1 MTTLFELREKLKNF
15 YGAHE
20 VMLRP
25 IIKFLAVFVSLL
37 LIKSNIGFMSFLNS
51 WLIMLSLS
59 VISAF
64 LPWNVV
70 AVILSA
76 DILANVFSVSI
87 ELGGLI
93 LLIVLILFLLFFRFS
108 PKQGALLVFIPLA
121 FFLKIPYAIPVVVGL
136 LWAPYAII
144 PVIFGTIIYF
154 MIYVISEN
162 TALLTRMSNGNISS
176 ASVNSII
183 NMMGNN
189 NEMVLIIIAFVITI
203 LVVYFIKRMSVDNA
217 WTIAIFAGG
226 ILQFVIVL
234 VGSLMLKTDSSLI
247 EIIIGNILSVVV
259 SFIIH
264 FFVFSVDYSRTEHTQ
279 FEDDEYYYYVKAVPK
294 IMMSKPSKTI
304 KKITSQNKSAAQPPR
319 ATGSVIRKT
328 DKSGMK

>member
-1 MTTLFELREKLKNF
+1 MTTLFEFREKLKNF

-37 LIKSNIGFMSFLNS
+37 LIKANIGFMGLLNS
-51 WLIMLSLS
+51 WLIILSLS

-70 AVILSA
+70 AVILAA
-76 DILANVFSVSI
+76 DILTNVFSVSV

-93 LLIVLILFLLFFRFS
+93 LLIVFILFLLFFRFS

-154 MIYVISEN
+154 IIFVIGEN
-162 TALLTRMSNGNISS
+162 TELLTRMSNGNISS

-183 NMMGNN
+183 NMLSNN
-189 NEMVLIIIAFVITI
+189 NEMILIIIAFVITI

-226 ILQFVIVL
+226 ILEFVIVL
-234 VGSLMLKTDSSLI
+234 VGNLMLKTESSLP
-247 EIIIGNILSVVV
+247 EIIIGNIFSVIV
-259 SFIIH
+259 SFVIH

-294 IMMSKPSKTI
+294 INVTAPEMNVKRINAQRRKKNQN
-304 KKITSQNKSAAQPPR
+304 KKIK
-319 ATGSVIRKT
+319 
-328 DKSGMK
+328 

>member
-1 MTTLFELREKLKNF
+1 MTALFELREKLKNF

-20 VMLRP
+20 VILRP
-25 IIKFLAVFVSLL
+25 IIKFLVVFVSLI
-37 LIKSNIGFMSFLNS
+37 LIKSNIGYMELLNMWFM
-51 WLIMLSLS
+51 MLALS

-70 AVILSA
+70 TVILAA
-76 DILANVFSVSI
+76 DIVANIFSVSV

-93 LLIVLILFLLFFRFS
+93 LLISLILFLLFFRFS
-108 PKQGALLVFIPLA
+108 PKQGALLIFIPLA

-144 PVIFGTIIYF
+144 PVVFGTVIYFIIY
-154 MIYVISEN
+154 VVSEN

-183 NMMGNN
+183 DMLSNN
-189 NEMVLIIIAFVITI
+189 NEMVLMIIAFVITI

-217 WTIAIFAGG
+217 WTIAIISGG
-226 ILQFVIVL
+226 ILEFVIVL
-234 VGSLMLKTDSSLI
+234 VGSLILKTDTSLV
-247 EIIIGNILSVVV
+247 EIIIGSVISIMI

-294 IMMSKPSKTI
+294 INVTAPEMNVKRINAQRRKKNQSKKL
-304 KKITSQNKSAAQPPR
+304 K
-319 ATGSVIRKT
+319 
-328 DKSGMK
+328 

>member
-1 MTTLFELREKLKNF
+1 MTALFELREKLKNF

-20 VMLRP
+20 VILRP
-25 IIKFLAVFVSLL
+25 IIKFLVVFVSLI
-37 LIKSNIGFMSFLNS
+37 LIKSNIGYMELLNM
-51 WLIMLSLS
+51 WFIMLALS

-70 AVILSA
+70 TVILAA
-76 DILANVFSVSI
+76 DIVANIFSVSV

-93 LLIVLILFLLFFRFS
+93 LLISLILFLLFFRFS

-144 PVIFGTIIYF
+144 PVVFGTVIYFIIY
-154 MIYVISEN
+154 VVSEN

-183 NMMGNN
+183 NMLSNN
-189 NEMVLIIIAFVITI
+189 NEMVLMIIAFVITI

-217 WTIAIFAGG
+217 WTIAIFSGG
-226 ILQFVIVL
+226 ILEFVIVL
-234 VGSLMLKTDSSLI
+234 VGSLMLKTDTSLV
-247 EIIIGNILSVVV
+247 EIIIGSVISIMI

-294 IMMSKPSKTI
+294 INVTAPEMNVKRINAQRRKKNQSKKL
-304 KKITSQNKSAAQPPR
+304 K
-319 ATGSVIRKT
+319 
-328 DKSGMK
+328 

>member
-1 MTTLFELREKLKNF
+1 MTALFELREKLKNF

-20 VMLRP
+20 VILRP
-25 IIKFLAVFVSLL
+25 IIKFLVVFVSLI
-37 LIKSNIGFMSFLNS
+37 LIKSNIGYMELLNM
-51 WLIMLSLS
+51 WFIMLALS

-70 AVILSA
+70 TVILAA
-76 DILANVFSVSI
+76 DIVANIFSVSV

-93 LLIVLILFLLFFRFS
+93 LLISLILFLLFFRFS

-144 PVIFGTIIYF
+144 PVVFGTVIYFIIY
-154 MIYVISEN
+154 VVSEN

-183 NMMGNN
+183 NMLSNN
-189 NEMVLIIIAFVITI
+189 NEMVLMIIAFVITI

-217 WTIAIFAGG
+217 WTIAIFSGG
-226 ILQFVIVL
+226 TLEFVIVL
-234 VGSLMLKTDSSLI
+234 VGSLMIKTDTSLV
-247 EIIIGNILSVVV
+247 EIIIGSVISIII

-294 IMMSKPSKTI
+294 INVTAPEMNVKRINAQRRKKNQSKKL
-304 KKITSQNKSAAQPPR
+304 K
-319 ATGSVIRKT
+319 
-328 DKSGMK
+328 

>member
-25 IIKFLAVFVSLL
+25 IIKFIAVFVSLL

-247 EIIIGNILSVVV
+247 EIIIGNTLSVVV

-279 FEDDEYYYYVKAVPK
+279 FEDDDYVYYVKAVPK
-294 IMMSKPSKTI
+294 INVTAPEMNVKRINAQRRKKNQSKKL
-304 KKITSQNKSAAQPPR
+304 K
-319 ATGSVIRKT
+319 
-328 DKSGMK
+328 

>member
-1 MTTLFELREKLKNF
+1 MTALFELREKLKNF

-20 VMLRP
+20 VILRP
-25 IIKFLAVFVSLL
+25 IIKFLVVFVSLI
-37 LIKSNIGFMSFLNS
+37 LIKSNIGYMELLNM
-51 WLIMLSLS
+51 WFIMLALS

-70 AVILSA
+70 TVILAA
-76 DILANVFSVSI
+76 DIVANIFSVSV

-93 LLIVLILFLLFFRFS
+93 LLISLILFLLFFRFS

-144 PVIFGTIIYF
+144 PVVFGTVIYFIIY
-154 MIYVISEN
+154 VVSEN

-183 NMMGNN
+183 NMLSNN
-189 NEMVLIIIAFVITI
+189 NEMVLMIIAFVITI

-217 WTIAIFAGG
+217 WTIAIFSGG
-226 ILQFVIVL
+226 ILEFVIVL
-234 VGSLMLKTDSSLI
+234 VGSLMIKTDTSLV
-247 EIIIGNILSVVV
+247 EIIIGSVISIII

-294 IMMSKPSKTI
+294 INVTAPEMNVKRINAQRRKKNQSKKL
-304 KKITSQNKSAAQPPR
+304 K
-319 ATGSVIRKT
+319 
-328 DKSGMK
+328 

>member
-25 IIKFLAVFVSLL
+25 IIKFIAVFVSLL

-247 EIIIGNILSVVV
+247 EIIIGNTLSVVV

-294 IMMSKPSKTI
+294 INVTAPEMNVKRINAQRRKKNQSKKL
-304 KKITSQNKSAAQPPR
+304 K
-319 ATGSVIRKT
+319 
-328 DKSGMK
+328 

>member
-1 MTTLFELREKLKNF
+1 
-15 YGAHE
+15 
-20 VMLRP
+20 
-25 IIKFLAVFVSLL
+25 
-37 LIKSNIGFMSFLNS
+37 MSFLNS

-247 EIIIGNILSVVV
+247 EIIIGNTLSVVV

-294 IMMSKPSKTI
+294 INVTAPEMNVKRINAQRRKKNQSKKL
-304 KKITSQNKSAAQPPR
+304 K
-319 ATGSVIRKT
+319 
-328 DKSGMK
+328 

>member
-1 MTTLFELREKLKNF
+1 MTALFELREKLKNF

-20 VMLRP
+20 VILRP
-25 IIKFLAVFVSLL
+25 IIKFLVVFVSLI
-37 LIKSNIGFMSFLNS
+37 LIKSNIGYMELLNMWFM
-51 WLIMLSLS
+51 MLALS

-70 AVILSA
+70 TVILAA
-76 DILANVFSVSI
+76 DIVANIFSVSV

-93 LLIVLILFLLFFRFS
+93 LLISLILFLLFFRFS

-144 PVIFGTIIYF
+144 PVVFGTVIYFIIY
-154 MIYVISEN
+154 VVSEN

-183 NMMGNN
+183 NMLSNN
-189 NEMVLIIIAFVITI
+189 NEMVLMIIAFVITI

-217 WTIAIFAGG
+217 WTIAIFSGG
-226 ILQFVIVL
+226 ILEFVIVL
-234 VGSLMLKTDSSLI
+234 VGSLMLKTDTSLV
-247 EIIIGNILSVVV
+247 EIIIGSVISIII

-294 IMMSKPSKTI
+294 INVTAPEMNVKRINAQRRKKNPSKKI
-304 KKITSQNKSAAQPPR
+304 K
-319 ATGSVIRKT
+319 
-328 DKSGMK
+328 